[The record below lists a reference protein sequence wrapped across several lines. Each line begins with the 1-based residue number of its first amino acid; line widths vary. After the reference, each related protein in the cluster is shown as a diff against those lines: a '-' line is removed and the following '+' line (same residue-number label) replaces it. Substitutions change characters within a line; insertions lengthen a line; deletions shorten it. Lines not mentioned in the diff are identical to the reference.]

1 MSPHL
6 AQLPAARVC
15 VLAAVGALA
24 CAGLFTLAVIG
35 VGPGVVLPFLMAA
48 SLAGAVIAAYELPVA
63 IVELRRSRIAMRFR
77 RELERLPETEHPL
90 GL

>member
-1 MSPHL
+1 MNPRV
-6 AQLPAARVC
+6 ARLPAARVC
-15 VLAAVGALA
+15 VLAAVGAVA
-24 CAGLFTLAVIG
+24 CAGLFIATAVG
-35 VGPGVVLPFLMAA
+35 VGPAVVLPFLMAA

-63 IVELRRSRIAMRFR
+63 IVELRRTRAAMRFR

>member
-1 MSPHL
+1 MSSQI
-6 AQLPAARVC
+6 AQPPAARVC
-15 VLAAVGALA
+15 ALAALGALA
-24 CAGLFTLAVIG
+24 CTGLFVAAAVG
-35 VGPGVVLPFLMAA
+35 VGPAVLLPFLMAA

-63 IVELRRSRIAMRFR
+63 IVELRRTRIALRFR